1 MFMVR
6 PRGQTE
12 RGIKRERTLRTA
24 TDLVY
29 KDSQLRGEGGGD
41 AVEKDKRRLGE
52 RRAEGEEAG
61 VRGQRKGC
69 SRMRQDLIT
78 PYNVLFCGC
87 LAYTPVPVCRLG
99 NTVNTPMALFLLLLL
114 SCLLSHSL
122 LSIFSSLTFV
132 PLALVLVVVVVVV
145 VAQVWVVCVYVP

>member
-1 MFMVR
+1 MFVVR

-29 KDSQLRGEGGGD
+29 KDPQLRGEGGGG

-52 RRAEGEEAG
+52 RREEGEEAV
-61 VRGQRKGC
+61 VRRQRQGC
-69 SRMRQDLIT
+69 SRMKQDLIT

-99 NTVNTPMALFLLLLL
+99 NTVNTPMALFLLRASPLALIL
-114 SCLLSHSL
+114 
-122 LSIFSSLTFV
+122 SSLFVFLIFV
-132 PLALVLVVVVVVV
+132 PLALLLVVLVV
-145 VAQVWVVCVYVP
+145 QVWVVCVYVP

>member
-1 MFMVR
+1 MFVVR
-6 PRGQTE
+6 PREQTE

-29 KDSQLRGEGGGD
+29 KDSQLRREGGGA
-41 AVEKDKRRLGE
+41 AVEKDKRRSGE
-52 RRAEGEEAG
+52 RREGGGEEAV
-61 VRGQRKGC
+61 VRRQRKGC

-99 NTVNTPMALFLLLLL
+99 NTVNTPMALFLLLQGLL
-114 SCLLSHSL
+114 SLIL
-122 LSIFSSLTFV
+122 SSLSFRLLRSSLSRPV
-132 PLALVLVVVVVVV
+132 PVVVV
-145 VAQVWVVCVYVP
+145 QVWVVCVYVP